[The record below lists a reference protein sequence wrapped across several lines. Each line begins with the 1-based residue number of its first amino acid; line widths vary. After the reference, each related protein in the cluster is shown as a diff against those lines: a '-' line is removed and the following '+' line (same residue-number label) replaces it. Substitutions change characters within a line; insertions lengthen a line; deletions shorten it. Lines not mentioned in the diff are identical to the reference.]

1 MRKLIELWL
10 LMKFMDDTRILF
22 IFNIPKFMEPGIW
35 ERYI

>member
-22 IFNIPKFMEPGIW
+22 IFNIPQFMEPDIW
-35 ERYI
+35 ERDI